1 MNLIDKLLSVDKEGL
16 TKECTKTYHS
26 KNMERLTGDG
36 EITLRK
42 VKERKLRERALNTLD
57 KKGNLL
63 LVNAHDSDLLVLMD
77 GVKEPNLKDER
88 LLEHFG
94 AATPKDLAEL
104 LFDGEIQEIS
114 DAINNFY
121 KDQEDEATEND
132 VKN

>member
-1 MNLIDKLLSVDKEGL
+1 MNLIDKLLNVDKEEL
-16 TKECTKTYHS
+16 TKECTKIYYS
-26 KNMERLTGDG
+26 KNMQRLTGDG

-63 LVNAHDSDLLVLMD
+63 LANAYDSDLLVLMD
-77 GVKEPNLKDER
+77 GVVEPNLKDER

-121 KDQEDEATEND
+121 KDEKDEATEED

>member
-1 MNLIDKLLSVDKEGL
+1 MNLIDKLLNVDKEEL
-16 TKECTKTYHS
+16 TKEYTKTYHS

-63 LVNAHDSDLLVLMD
+63 LTNAHDSDLLVLMD
-77 GVKEPNLKDER
+77 GVVEPNLKDER

-94 AATPKDLAEL
+94 AETPKDLAEL

-121 KDQEDEATEND
+121 KNQEDEATEND

>member
-1 MNLIDKLLSVDKEGL
+1 MNLIDKLLSVDKEEL
-16 TKECTKTYHS
+16 IKECTKTYHS

-36 EITLRK
+36 E
-42 VKERKLRERALNTLD
+42 TLD

>member
-1 MNLIDKLLSVDKEGL
+1 MNGNERVKLTNCTFDEVKLVDWEANKLEKKVFHLHLQQPKCWIQSTIRRRKRMNLIDKLLSVDKEEL

-77 GVKEPNLKDER
+77 GVKNQ
-88 LLEHFG
+88 
-94 AATPKDLAEL
+94 T
-104 LFDGEIQEIS
+104 
-114 DAINNFY
+114 
-121 KDQEDEATEND
+121 
-132 VKN
+132 

>member
-1 MNLIDKLLSVDKEGL
+1 MNLIDKLLSVDKEEL

-77 GVKEPNLKDER
+77 GVKEPNLKM
-88 LLEHFG
+88 
-94 AATPKDLAEL
+94 KD
-104 LFDGEIQEIS
+104 F
-114 DAINNFY
+114 
-121 KDQEDEATEND
+121 
-132 VKN
+132 

>member
-1 MNLIDKLLSVDKEGL
+1 MNLIDKLLSVDKEEL

-94 AATPKDLAEL
+94 AATPKDLFTKTERSIPCTGYSV
-104 LFDGEIQEIS
+104 FIIFYQEILQ
-114 DAINNFY
+114 
-121 KDQEDEATEND
+121 K
-132 VKN
+132 

>member
-1 MNLIDKLLSVDKEGL
+1 MNLIDKLLSVDKEEL

-63 LVNAHDSDLLVLMD
+63 LVNAHDSDLL
-77 GVKEPNLKDER
+77 
-88 LLEHFG
+88 
-94 AATPKDLAEL
+94 AEL